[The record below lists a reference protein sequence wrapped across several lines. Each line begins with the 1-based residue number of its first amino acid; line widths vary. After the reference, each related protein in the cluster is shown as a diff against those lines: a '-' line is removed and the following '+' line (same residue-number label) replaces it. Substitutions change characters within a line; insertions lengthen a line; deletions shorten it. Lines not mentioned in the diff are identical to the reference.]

1 MRRHVKDFLNENG
14 YNIAM
19 KRILFILIV
28 LLVGVAAFQRYGGG
42 GAGFINDQVQ
52 GVIQRFLPERK
63 ASPTKAPYR
72 VTQETETA
80 ITSHEERIVAV
91 IEKTLPSVVT
101 IGIKATTRTRDRLQI
116 DPFNPFEPF
125 RRVPGQERTIER
137 NIGSGFI
144 LTEDGLIITNRHV
157 VEFED
162 ATYNVLTNDGKQ
174 YDVDR
179 IYRDPLNDLAILK
192 INANNLKPLT
202 LGDSNKLRL
211 GQYAIAIGTPLGEF
225 RNTVTTGVI
234 SGLGRGI
241 TAGSPFEG
249 YVEKLDNV
257 IQTDAAISPGN
268 SGGPLLNSSGQV
280 IGVNTAVS
288 SEGQN
293 IGFAIPS
300 NVVKQLVDSF
310 NRRGG
315 SFERPYIGV
324 RYKIIDRQT
333 AVLNELVEGAYVIE
347 VLPNSPAAKAGVQE
361 EDIII
366 QFDGRRIQGQ
376 DDQGLAKLILEK
388 NVGDQVSLR
397 VWRNG
402 ETRDLTVT
410 LEANR

>member
-1 MRRHVKDFLNENG
+1 
-14 YNIAM
+14 M
-19 KRILFILIV
+19 KKILIV
-28 LLVGVAAFQRYGGG
+28 AVLVLIGVAAFQRYGGDPEFLNS
-42 GAGFINDQVQ
+42 ALRQFIPTQ
-52 GVIQRFLPERK
+52 QRT
-63 ASPTKAPYR
+63 SPTAAPFKVETKTDASITDHEQR
-72 VTQETETA
+72 V
-80 ITSHEERIVAV
+80 IAV
-91 IEKTLPSVVT
+91 IRNALPSVVT
-101 IGIKATTRTRDRLQI
+101 IGIKATTRTRDQFQI
-116 DPFNPFEPF
+116 DPFNPFQPF
-125 RRVPGQERTIER
+125 RRVPGEERTIER

-157 VEFED
+157 VDVEG
-162 ATYNVLTNDGKQ
+162 ATYNVLTDDGKQ
-174 YDVDR
+174 YDVEK

-192 INANNLKPLT
+192 INANNLKPLP
-202 LGDSNKLRL
+202 LGDSSKLQL

-225 RNTVTTGVI
+225 RNTVTTGII

-300 NVVKQLVDSF
+300 AVVKELVDSF
-310 NRRGG
+310 NQRGG

-347 VLPNSPAAKAGVQE
+347 VLPGSPADKAGLQE

-366 QFDGRRIQGQ
+366 QFDGKRLQGQ
-376 DDQGLAKLILEK
+376 DDQGLAKMVLQK
-388 NVGDQVSLR
+388 SVGDVISLR

-402 ETRDLTVT
+402 NTIDLNLT
-410 LEANR
+410 LEANK